1 MLFADYVFGWMRYAR
16 LDENGQPVAILLFDN
31 TAGPITSIVH
41 DPASGDVIVVRF
53 DQNPM
58 RYSPPEPE
66 CPADLDGNG
75 IVGGSDIGLLLA
87 DWGQSGPADLDGNG
101 IVGGSDI
108 GLMLAAW
115 GPCTP

>member
-1 MLFADYVFGWMRYAR
+1 MLFADYIFGWMRYAR
-16 LDENGQPVAILLFDN
+16 LDENGQPVAILPFDN

-58 RYSPPEPE
+58 RYSPPESE

-75 IVGGSDIGLLLA
+75 IVGGSDIGLLLV

-108 GLMLAAW
+108 GLLLAAW